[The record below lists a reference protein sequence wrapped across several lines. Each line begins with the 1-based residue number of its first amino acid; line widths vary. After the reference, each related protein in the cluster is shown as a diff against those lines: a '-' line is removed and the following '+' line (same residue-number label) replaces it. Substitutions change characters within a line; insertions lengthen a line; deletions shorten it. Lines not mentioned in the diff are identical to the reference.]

1 MDLPINT
8 INAAIMRIRKAIEII
23 ASEDRI
29 YKMSQHPLN
38 QEDMEHVINP
48 ATGLPYTDREIQQAI
63 ENAEERKPADVAI
76 PPTNNPTSVGEHP
89 EVEQPIFMITADSN
103 IFPVGGGQFNI
114 GYDSE
119 WDNFGA
125 DSHINSDFSFNATDP
140 NHLNGHLGI
149 DIFGPTGAPIL
160 APVSGEV
167 IQTGVNSSG
176 ANRVWIRQL
185 QANGN
190 YNYYYFTHLDTIENI
205 SNGPIQPGTPIG
217 TLGSS
222 GTHTAPHLHYS
233 VFQDVPPNTSLGD
246 VYSSQYAVDPFS
258 TFQGATDAEGNGILS

>member
-1 MDLPINT
+1 MDLPINM
-8 INAAIMRIRKAIEII
+8 INAAIMRIKQAIEII

-48 ATGLPYTDREIQQAI
+48 ATGHPYTDKEIQQAI
-63 ENAEERKPADVAI
+63 ENAEERAPTDVAM
-76 PPTNNPTSVGEHP
+76 PPSDNPTSVGEHP
-89 EVEQPIFMITADSN
+89 EEKQPVFMITADSN

-205 SNGPIQPGTPIG
+205 PNGPIQPGTPIG

-222 GTHTAPHLHYS
+222 GTHTQPHLHYS
-233 VFQDVPPNTSLGD
+233 VFEDVPPNTSLGD
-246 VYSSQYAVDPFS
+246 VYSSQYAVDPFD
-258 TFQGATDAEGNGILS
+258 TFQDATDAEGNGILS